1 MPGSEPPNQAH
12 VCDSCFKSYQ
22 RRDLLLRHRRRCL
35 RSDKPAMRR
44 KACNACVQ
52 AKTKCCYTQP
62 TCSRCAKRGLVCEYM
77 SMAKTAATIASASSA
92 SSASASSSSLSAK
105 DPSQPDETSVSAT
118 DLPLLLWSRRSP
130 LDDPGADHADSWSSQ
145 NFLWA
150 LDTINLPSLPSASTS
165 MVNEVTLGPAPAIPT
180 RHPSLT
186 FPLTSPSSQPSSYNP
201 LVEETIAP
209 PASGIPDLSTTRT
222 GLGSQEDATTD
233 SPPAPLSKPDGQG
246 GRPANYASLLLQY
259 PKRLLQDDFYC
270 PFLHRTLFNDDMP
283 DMTILPHTSMAICC
297 GSALGN
303 RDGVGYIK
311 RAMDAQRQSLIESYP
326 TYHCLEQWDA
336 LHAMLLYEI
345 LEMGMAPIHESES
358 WKRKRRTRGLK
369 SPFLSKM
376 TQCFSRSYLECH
388 DVALLPDTDPNR
400 SWVQWAVTE
409 TARRTMF
416 LANIVNFFSNRDL
429 ESGRQLPYY
438 EPLNDELIMKMPL
451 PCNQALWSA
460 RTEDEWRRATQ
471 MANKQASPAG
481 SPGTSDAFAPLG
493 AAAAASAAG
502 PAAGPPNAVGE
513 PLPNH
518 HHLHLLSLQSLFS
531 KFAKDY
537 LRANFTTNAGFGG
550 SNELRSFIILC
561 ALEQFS

>member
-1 MPGSEPPNQAH
+1 MPGSEPPNEAH

-35 RSDKPAMRR
+35 RSDKPTMRR

-62 TCSRCAKRGLVCEYM
+62 TCSRCAKRGIVCEYM
-77 SMAKTAATIASASSA
+77 SMAKTAATIASAYAA

-105 DPSQPDETSVSAT
+105 DPSQPDETSMSTT
-118 DLPLLLWSRRSP
+118 DLPLLWSRRSP
-130 LDDPGADHADSWSSQ
+130 LGDPGADSLDSWSSQ

-150 LDTINLPSLPSASTS
+150 LDTINLPSLPSSSTS
-165 MVNEVTLGPAPAIPT
+165 MVNEVTLGPTPAIPT
-180 RHPSLT
+180 RHPSFT
-186 FPLTSPSSQPSSYNP
+186 FPLTSPSSQQSYNP
-201 LVEETIAP
+201 LVEETLAP
-209 PASGIPDLSTTRT
+209 PGSGIPDLSTLT
-222 GLGSQEDATTD
+222 GLGSQDAND
-233 SPPAPLSKPDGQG
+233 SPQAPLSSPDVLGV
-246 GRPANYASLLLQY
+246 RPANYARLLLQY
-259 PKRLLQDDFYC
+259 PKLLLQDDFYC
-270 PFLHRTLFNDDMP
+270 PFLHRTLFNEDMP

-345 LEMGMAPIHESES
+345 LEMGMAPINESES
-358 WKRKRRTRGLK
+358 WKRRRRTRGLK

-388 DVALLPDTDPNR
+388 DAALLPDADTNS
-400 SWVQWAVTE
+400 SWVKWAVTE

-438 EPLNDELIMKMPL
+438 EPLNDELIMNMPL

-460 RTEDEWRRATQ
+460 RTEDEWRKATQ
-471 MANKQASPAG
+471 MAKQASPTG
-481 SPGTSDAFAPLG
+481 SPGTSDAFSTFG
-493 AAAAASAAG
+493 AAAASAAG
-502 PAAGPPNAVGE
+502 PAAGPHIAVGE
-513 PLPNH
+513 QLPNH
-518 HHLHLLSLQSLFS
+518 HHQPSLKSLFS

-537 LRANFTTNAGFGG
+537 LRANFTTNAGFGD